1 MTRTVEFR
9 YKIIRNGADY
19 GVLHPAAG
27 SAPQISMRETD
38 AVKTS
43 FSGMFLPPE
52 KEVNWLTDEIRPEII
67 INGTANSLG
76 IFCPFSVNE
85 TDDGT
90 MKTISVSANDR
101 CWTVRDCKT
110 ERRVYLAAGTNY
122 VDAVISLISEAGI
135 AAINA
140 SETDA
145 VLTEDREDWEI
156 GTSYLDIANQL
167 LSEINY
173 DPIWFDADGICTI
186 QPTYTPTAAN
196 IRHTL
201 DEHKIESLLIP
212 GIESVT
218 DLLEKANVFVC
229 VCSNA
234 DKSTPMRAVAENT
247 NPQSPLSIARRGRR
261 ITEVIRVNNIASQ
274 EALQTMANKMVTDS
288 MMLGEVLTVNTCL
301 LPGWGVGDVTAIHY
315 GELMAICR
323 ETAWTMDLTI
333 GGRMMH
339 TLERKVMALG

>member
-19 GVLHPAAG
+19 GVLYPATG

-38 AVKTS
+38 TVKTS
-43 FSGMFLPPE
+43 FSGVFLPP
-52 KEVNWLTDEIRPEII
+52 KKDVDWLTDEIRPEII
-67 INGTANSLG
+67 INGKASSLG
-76 IFCPFSVNE
+76 IFCPFSVHE
-85 TDDGT
+85 IDDGT
-90 MKTISVSANDR
+90 VKTLSISANDR
-101 CWTVRDCKT
+101 CWAVRDSKT
-110 ERRVYLAAGTNY
+110 ERRVYFPAGTNY
-122 VDAVISLISEAGI
+122 AAAVISLISEAGI

-186 QPTYTPTAAN
+186 QPTYTPMAAN

-201 DEHKIESLLIP
+201 DEQKIESLLIP

-218 DLLEKANVFVC
+218 DLLNKANVFVC

-234 DKSTPMRAVAENT
+234 DKASPMRAVAENT
-247 NPQSPLSIARRGRR
+247 NPQSPLSIARRGKR
-261 ITEVIRVNNIASQ
+261 ITEVVRVNNIASQ

-288 MMLGEVLTVNTCL
+288 MMLGEVITVNTCL
-301 LPGWGVGDVTAIHY
+301 MPGWGVGDVTAIHY
-315 GELMAICR
+315 GDLMAICR